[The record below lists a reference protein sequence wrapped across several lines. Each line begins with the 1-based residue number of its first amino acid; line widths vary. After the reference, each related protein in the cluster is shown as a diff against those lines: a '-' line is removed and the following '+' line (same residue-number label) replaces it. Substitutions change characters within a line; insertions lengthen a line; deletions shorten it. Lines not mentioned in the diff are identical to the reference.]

1 MKKFIVGILIIVA
14 FLGLSMILSDYWNDN
29 DLSVYTYDLVS
40 NKNGSDLR
48 ITLYPNGTYTVGSK
62 NMKMSFGKYEIS
74 DNILKMVNDEK
85 GRDIETK
92 EEYTQIAYFDK
103 SEKGIRYIKGDSSD
117 LKFLEDGSF
126 FRESFK
132 KRTSRFILF
141 W

>member
-74 DNILKMVNDEK
+74 DNLLKMVNDEK

-92 EEYTQIAYFDK
+92 EEYTQISYFDK
-103 SEKGIRYIKGDSSD
+103 SEKGITYIKGDSSD